1 LYEFRCPDPRPFL
14 NANQPFP
21 ISPRNSAAGIFQLL
35 RASSCHRIIA
45 TCVTLAPLLAG
56 LKKHIAGADPDF
68 ILDIEEMP
76 PLGQIYPNLDTETP
90 DCPFQTYPTQ
100 ISPVQLDKIGLY
112 FHSSGSTGFSKAV
125 PLTHRV
131 LAHSLTFRSVCR
143 IHCVFF

>member
-1 LYEFRCPDPRPFL
+1 
-14 NANQPFP
+14 
-21 ISPRNSAAGIFQLL
+21 
-35 RASSCHRIIA
+35 
-45 TCVTLAPLLAG
+45 LAG

-112 FHSSGSTGFSKAV
+112 SHSSGSTGFSKAV

-131 LAHSLTFRSVCR
+131 LAQTLTFRMSNSLCFLLNMAEIR
-143 IHCVFF
+143 FRSQPWLPNGWIILDSP